1 MNSWT
6 GVPDKCPRKRTTL
19 ARGGGGEGRRV
30 QPRGV
35 GLNTSERIGLHRY
48 YTCGAHRLQV
58 QHSPFHV
65 PDSTRDTATTRP
77 TSIVETVTTS
87 ARIDDAESRRPVG
100 RIAAFFDLDKTIIAK
115 SSTLAFSK
123 PFFDQGLINRRAVL
137 KSSYAQFLFLLSGA
151 DHDQMERM
159 RAHIANMCAGWDV
172 EQVRSIV
179 AETLHDI
186 VDPLVFAEAADLIAD
201 HKLRGHDVVVVS
213 ASGEEIVGPIAEAL
227 GADISTATRM
237 EVENGRYNGTVEFYC
252 YGEGKVEA
260 MNSLA
265 ESRNYDLS
273 QCFAYSDSIT
283 DLPMLNAVGHPTA
296 VNPDRALR
304 KEAAS
309 AGWPILTFSN
319 PVSLR
324 SRIQTPSGTTVAAS
338 AAVGFSAVIAG
349 AVTYGL
355 LRKKR

>member
-1 MNSWT
+1 MFST
-6 GVPDKCPRKRTTL
+6 GSF
-19 ARGGGGEGRRV
+19 ARDIGETR
-30 QPRGV
+30 QP
-35 GLNTSERIGLHRY
+35 
-48 YTCGAHRLQV
+48 
-58 QHSPFHV
+58 
-65 PDSTRDTATTRP
+65 
-77 TSIVETVTTS
+77 SIVRTVTTS
-87 ARIDDAESRRPVG
+87 AGADDAESPRPAG

-159 RAHIANMCAGWDV
+159 RAHIAAMSAGWDV
-172 EQVRSIV
+172 EQIRSIV

-186 VDPLVFAEAADLIAD
+186 VDPLVFAEATELIAD

-213 ASGEEIVGPIAEAL
+213 ASGEEIVAPIAEML

-237 EVENGRYNGTVEFYC
+237 EVVDGRYNGTVEFYC

-260 MNSLA
+260 MKELA
-265 ESRNYDLS
+265 AARNYDLA
-273 QCFAYSDSIT
+273 QCFAYSDSMT
-283 DLPMLNAVGHPTA
+283 DLPMLHAVGHPTA

-304 KEAAS
+304 KEAATQ
-309 AGWPILTFSN
+309 GWPILTFSN

-324 SRIQTPSGTTVAAS
+324 ARIQAPSGTAVAAS
-338 AAVGFSAVIAG
+338 AAVGFGAVIAG

-355 LRKKR
+355 LRRKG